1 MFYLYLFCTLLARC
15 VLRCLLTHCRP
26 FRLRKDFIAMLYF
39 QMGLGVGLYF
49 KSTVGKTLPKG
60 KVWYYLPGLSISL
73 NDSLSKILPSGFSLK
88 TGLPCSDSNGT
99 GRGRRAMCIF
109 KGLPSIGNVCE
120 PRLTHLSQPV
130 LLRST
135 VGERR

>member
-1 MFYLYLFCTLLARC
+1 
-15 VLRCLLTHCRP
+15 
-26 FRLRKDFIAMLYF
+26 MLYF

-88 TGLPCSDSNGT
+88 TDFPAVTRMEPGEAGGPCAFLKGSLP
-99 GRGRRAMCIF
+99 
-109 KGLPSIGNVCE
+109 
-120 PRLTHLSQPV
+120 
-130 LLRST
+130 
-135 VGERR
+135 